1 MRLAQKA
8 QSNYNP
14 SDADPLDEGDT
25 EVSRQT
31 IDLFFTFLTS
41 KTGLFLKEPLV
52 NELAETIDGFAS
64 IGEKNLLRFSRGLIR
79 PLPGGNGPVNSRR
92 MEEVGSFLETLQNAL
107 VLEGNVAEAG
117 KARAESLIAILREA
131 AVIFADDK
139 RRDEAMPILQEVTNV
154 FQLVA
159 VEVLEIRGS
168 RAMRNIL
175 QLGPAKSSN
184 YS

>member
-1 MRLAQKA
+1 M
-8 QSNYNP
+8 
-14 SDADPLDEGDT
+14 
-25 EVSRQT
+25 
-31 IDLFFTFLTS
+31 TS

>member
-1 MRLAQKA
+1 M
-8 QSNYNP
+8 
-14 SDADPLDEGDT
+14 
-25 EVSRQT
+25 
-31 IDLFFTFLTS
+31 
-41 KTGLFLKEPLV
+41 
-52 NELAETIDGFAS
+52 
-64 IGEKNLLRFSRGLIR
+64 
-79 PLPGGNGPVNSRR
+79 PGGNGPVNSRR

-168 RAMRNIL
+168 
-175 QLGPAKSSN
+175 
-184 YS
+184 

>member
-1 MRLAQKA
+1 MRLAQKS

-14 SDADPLDEGDT
+14 SDVETLDEGDT

-31 IDLFFTFLTS
+31 IDLFFRFLTS

-64 IGEKNLLRFSRGLIR
+64 IGEKNLLKFSRGLIR

-92 MEEVGSFLETLQNAL
+92 VEEVGLFLETIQNAL

-117 KARAESLIAILREA
+117 RVRAESLVAIIREA
-131 AVIFADDK
+131 TVILSDDK
-139 RRDEAMPILQEVTNV
+139 RREEAMPLLQEVTNV

-159 VEVLEIRGS
+159 IKVLEIRGS

-175 QLGPAKSSN
+175 QLSTPTN
-184 YS
+184 P

>member
-1 MRLAQKA
+1 M
-8 QSNYNP
+8 
-14 SDADPLDEGDT
+14 
-25 EVSRQT
+25 
-31 IDLFFTFLTS
+31 TS

-168 RAMRNIL
+168 
-175 QLGPAKSSN
+175 
-184 YS
+184 